1 MLRTTLRHKLIRITG
16 DNDMLLRDENLLTL
30 TRKDTKI
37 LQVNLKQEDEVS
49 EYKSQEANKL

>member
-1 MLRTTLRHKLIRITG
+1 
-16 DNDMLLRDENLLTL
+16 MLLRDENLLTL

-37 LQVNLKQEDEVS
+37 LQVKLKQEDKVS